1 MSKLIKSSFCVEA
14 LPCRLEPADVDAFF
28 INDETYA
35 NKTVVGVDTFD
46 DSDNPLEMDL
56 ARIAERADAL
66 ITQASEQA
74 AQLREQAALEAQLK
88 IDAARQEA
96 ERILTNARNE
106 GQQIIKTAGNE
117 GIQLR
122 EQARNEGFACG
133 QAEARQA
140 WEGKLTEALQL
151 IADIE
156 KERVERITGSEPELL
171 KLAGA
176 IAEKIIGAELVQEP
190 SQQLDL
196 VKSALSRVVNAS
208 RITLRVH
215 PDDLQ
220 YLSEHLPEVRMVFNG
235 PTPLQLAGD
244 EAIPSGGCFIETE
257 RGSVDAR
264 IKVQLEQ
271 IVNELVKT
279 GYCE

>member
-28 INDETYA
+28 INTESFDDETIVTDE
-35 NKTVVGVDTFD
+35 NLS
-46 DSDNPLEMDL
+46 DSDNSLEMDL
-56 ARIAERADAL
+56 SRVAERADAL
-66 ITQASEQA
+66 IAQASEQA
-74 AQLREQAALEAQLK
+74 AQIQEQATCEAQLK

-96 ERILTNARNE
+96 ERILQNAHNE
-106 GQQIIKTAGNE
+106 GQQIIKTADDE
-117 GIQLR
+117 GVQLR

-140 WEGKLTEALQL
+140 WEGKLTEAIQL
-151 IADIE
+151 LANIE
-156 KERVERITGSEPELL
+156 KERVERISGSEPELL

-176 IAEKIIGAELVQEP
+176 IAEKIIGAELQLEP
-190 SQQLDL
+190 NQQLEL
-196 VKSALSRVVNAS
+196 VKNALSRVVNAS
-208 RITLRVH
+208 TITVRVH

-220 YLSEHLPEVRMVFNG
+220 YLGDHLPELRVVFNG
-235 PTPLQLAGD
+235 PTPLQLAAD

-271 IVNELVKT
+271 IVIELLKT
-279 GYCE
+279 GYC